1 MIPKTG
7 RIKSLSEFT
16 EEQLKR
22 YVLFVCKGTAIKT
35 ERLIL
40 FGFLMAPLIVLL
52 SHLIFGMFFLIPQL
66 DLPVLFIVLF
76 WIILIILFPPGR
88 LKKANR
94 AALNRII
101 AYEKET
107 GKKIIPEYLRARV
120 EKEMKKW
127 QGT

>member
-1 MIPKTG
+1 MMPKYK
-7 RIKSLSEFT
+7 IKPLSEFT

-40 FGFLMAPLIVLL
+40 FGFLMVPLTVLL
-52 SHLIFGMFFLIPQL
+52 AHLIFGMFFFIPHL
-66 DLPVLFIVLF
+66 DIPALAIGLFG
-76 WIILIILFPPGR
+76 IIPGILFLPK

-94 AALNRII
+94 DALKRII

-107 GKKIIPEYLRARV
+107 GKKIIPEYLRPRI
-120 EKEMKKW
+120 E
-127 QGT
+127 QLR

>member
-7 RIKSLSEFT
+7 RIKPLSEFS

-40 FGFLMAPLIVLL
+40 LGFLMVPLTVLL
-52 SHLIFGMFFLIPQL
+52 AHLIFGMFFLIPHL
-66 DLPVLFIVLF
+66 DIPALAIGLFG
-76 WIILIILFPPGR
+76 IIPGILFMPK
-88 LKKANR
+88 LKRANR
-94 AALNRII
+94 DALNRIL

-107 GKKIIPEYLRARV
+107 GKKVIPEHLRSRI
-120 EKEMKKW
+120 EKKLGK
-127 QGT
+127 

>member
-1 MIPKTG
+1 MMPKYK
-7 RIKSLSEFT
+7 IKPLSEFT

-40 FGFLMAPLIVLL
+40 FGFLMVPLMVLL
-52 SHLIFGMFFLIPQL
+52 AHLIFGMFFLIPQL

-76 WIILIILFPPGR
+76 WIILIILFPPSR
-88 LKKANR
+88 LKRANR
-94 AALNRII
+94 DALNRII

-107 GKKIIPEYLRARV
+107 GKKIIPEYLRPCI
-120 EKEMKKW
+120 EKLR
-127 QGT
+127 